1 MSKKLTA
8 YHALV
13 MIVGSMVVLLNMATW
28 GNLLLTIISLAVSTT
43 AGWSVWLL
51 QKEGKECGGSEEG

>member
-43 AGWSVWLL
+43 AG
-51 QKEGKECGGSEEG
+51 SEEG